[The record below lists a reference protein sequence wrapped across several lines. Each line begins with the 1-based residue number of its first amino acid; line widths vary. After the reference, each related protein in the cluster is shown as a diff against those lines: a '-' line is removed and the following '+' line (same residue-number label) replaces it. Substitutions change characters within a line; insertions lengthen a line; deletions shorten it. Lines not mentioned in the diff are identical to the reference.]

1 MSLIDFVGPLVL
13 YSWSPPSFLYSCLQ
27 GLRIRSYEIGVVFL
41 PSLIQQGLQVSQARL
56 VIPNTV
62 DYDMPATLNDTSD
75 GSTATVVLPLP
86 YQLPPQRYQSSDEP
100 WAWDKAFKE
109 VDVFGRTRKPFG
121 GEKK

>member
-1 MSLIDFVGPLVL
+1 MSLVDVLGLWLCVLGPLL
-13 YSWSPPSFLYSCLQ
+13 LSLFSCLK
-27 GLRIRSYEIGVVFL
+27 GLRIRSYEIGVMFL
-41 PSLIQQGLQVSQARL
+41 PSLIQQGLQVSEARL

-62 DYDMPATLNDTSD
+62 DYDMSATLNGTSD

-121 GEKK
+121 GDKK